1 VECISIYETENEAL
15 NSVKCEASL
24 KIITVL
30 STFVCFTFTEV
41 QMFCRVN
48 MTIRFSHSTKHA
60 MQTENN

>member
-48 MTIRFSHSTKHA
+48 MTIRFSHST
-60 MQTENN
+60 